1 MALDIAGSLQGVQHF
16 GLTVDDLDRSV
27 EFYVEVLGG
36 KLALSG
42 DGFSGEELY
51 HTLFQRDYLDAARR
65 GIDPR
70 TLGVVDLRDGSRAV
84 LDVRIIS
91 FGNATVELLR
101 VRAVGGVG
109 MVPTGVGHSNVG
121 HLCFDVR
128 EDVDLNEF
136 ALALEA
142 ECQRR
147 GISVGCNRIVRV
159 NSEAERRAA
168 DARFAANKFWAD
180 PKYPFPGRSDDGF
193 GDFHGL
199 GFFYCKGPNGEQ
211 IEFCQLKNE
220 AKARVAES
228 QRQYLAAKR
237 S

>member
-16 GLTVDDLDRSV
+16 GLTVEDLDKSV
-27 EFYVEVLGG
+27 EFYCEVLGG

-51 HTLFQRDYLDAARR
+51 NTLFQKDYLDAVRR
-65 GIDPR
+65 GIDPKV
-70 TLGVVDLRDGSRAV
+70 LGVVDLRDGSRAL

-101 VRAVGGVG
+101 IRGVGGLG
-109 MVPTGVGHSNVG
+109 MVPSGVGNRNAA

-128 EDVDLNEF
+128 EDVDLNAF

-147 GISVGCNRIVRV
+147 GIAVACNRMVRV
-159 NSEAERRAA
+159 NSEAERRATEP
-168 DARFAANKFWAD
+168 RFAANKFWAD
-180 PKYPFPGRSDDGF
+180 PKYPVPGRTDKGF

-211 IEFCQLKNE
+211 LEFNQLKKE
-220 AKARVAES
+220 AKARVAEA
-228 QRQYLAAKR
+228 QAQYRPRR

>member
-51 HTLFQRDYLDAARR
+51 HTLFQKDYLDAARR

-109 MVPTGVGHSNVG
+109 MVPTGVGHYNVG

-168 DARFAANKFWAD
+168 DTRFAANKFWAD
-180 PKYPFPGRSDDGF
+180 PKYPVPGRTDEGF

-199 GFFYCKGPNGEQ
+199 GFVYCKGPNGEQ

-220 AKARVAES
+220 VKARVAES